1 MTVPPD
7 LAERGYAVLPG
18 VLDPAACAA
27 LRLRFDD
34 LGAFRK
40 TINMEPLGYG
50 RGLYRYFA
58 APLPAVVERLR
69 SDVYAALAPVAN
81 TWAELLGEAER
92 YPATLAA
99 FLDRCSAAGQT
110 RPTPLL
116 LRYEADDYNCLHQ
129 DLYGALSFPLQLTVL
144 LSDPAA
150 DFTGGEFLLVEQRPR
165 AQSRAEV
172 VPLARGE
179 AVIFAVQHRP
189 VRGTRGVYRVA
200 LRHGVSRV
208 RSGRRVTLG
217 VIFHDAA

>member
-116 LRYEADDYNCLHQ
+116 LRYRTGDRNALHQ
-129 DLYGALSFPLQLTVL
+129 DRYGEVAFPFQATVL
-144 LSDPAA
+144 LSPPDA
-150 DFTGGEFLLVEQRPR
+150 FTGGEFVLVEQRPR
-165 AQSRAEV
+165 RQSLPHIITLGLGDAV
-172 VPLARGE
+172 VFPNDARPVPSARGWSRTH
-179 AVIFAVQHRP
+179 F
-189 VRGTRGVYRVA
+189 
-200 LRHGVSRV
+200 RHGVGEV
-208 RSGRRVTLG
+208 RSGERLTLG
-217 VIFHDAA
+217 IIFHDAR